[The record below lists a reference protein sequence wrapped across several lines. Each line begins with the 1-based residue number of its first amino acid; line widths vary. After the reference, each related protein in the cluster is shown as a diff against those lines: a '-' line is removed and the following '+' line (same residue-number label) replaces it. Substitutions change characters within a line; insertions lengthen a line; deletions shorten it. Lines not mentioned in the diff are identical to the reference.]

1 METEQS
7 SSFGSS
13 RSPLTVCTLRGDPG
27 AASVQIAST
36 GTLAFQLLIGFHQR
50 GEAERAEGGRR
61 MRVRLDVR
69 LRFFFPSRLAVWL
82 PWAGC
87 FPELRFQPPSG
98 ILSTQPSL
106 SLDSTSCSLLPF
118 LQDQGLKLSPSLM
131 SFFCFP

>member
-13 RSPLTVCTLRGDPG
+13 RSPLYCLHPAWCPGSGICLDRLNWRSCLLASDWIPPKGRSRESRG
-27 AASVQIAST
+27 
-36 GTLAFQLLIGFHQR
+36 R
-50 GEAERAEGGRR
+50 EENEGEAGCEVEI
-61 MRVRLDVR
+61 
-69 LRFFFPSRLAVWL
+69 FFPGRLAVWL

-118 LQDQGLKLSPSLM
+118 LLD
-131 SFFCFP
+131 